1 MIFYKNQEHTIG
13 QKLKKRPPARH
24 RLEQAFEQFEKL
36 VVKCSEILK
45 IYRGT
50 HILQI
55 FRKTCSHNDFS
66 AKPENIIKNL
76 QKHPP
81 ARQTIEQANNRT
93 SKYVDILI
101 CIYIY
106 IYIYKLQPS

>member
-45 IYRGT
+45 IYCGT

-66 AKPENIIKNL
+66 AKPENIINPL
-76 QKHPP
+76 QKQKPGP
-81 ARQTIEQANNRT
+81 TNVEKGPQ
-93 SKYVDILI
+93 
-101 CIYIY
+101 
-106 IYIYKLQPS
+106 